1 MRLLIVEDNAEL
13 AEAMAA
19 AFQRRDIRCDLAFNA
34 RDAEQLIVTTDYAA
48 VILDLGLPDEDGL
61 SLLRRLRGQR
71 RNVPVIVLSAR
82 GAGEMRVL
90 GLESGADDYLVKPF
104 LFAEL
109 HARLAAVLRRQGG
122 YVEDV
127 LRAGSV
133 TLDISTREVRVAG
146 APLSLSVREVELL
159 ELLMR
164 RAGHVVPKR
173 VLADQLFGSGEALG
187 SNAVDVYVHR
197 VRRKLE
203 DHADVN
209 VQTVRGIGYMLS
221 TP

>member
-1 MRLLIVEDNAEL
+1 MRLLIVDDNREL
-13 AEAMAA
+13 AEALAA
-19 AFQRRDIRCDLAFNA
+19 AFLKRDIRCDIASTA
-34 RDAEQLIVTTDYAA
+34 RDAEQLVTTTDYAA
-48 VILDLGLPDEDGL
+48 MVLDLGLPDEDGL
-61 SLLRRLRGQR
+61 ALLRRLRAQR
-71 RNVPVIVLSAR
+71 RTVPVIVLSAR

-104 LFAEL
+104 LFVEL
-109 HARLAAVLRRQGG
+109 HARLSAILRRQGG

-127 LRAGSV
+127 LRAADL
-133 TLDISTREVRVAG
+133 TLDTRSREVRAAG
-146 APLSLSVREVELL
+146 APVPLSVREVELL

-173 VLADQLFGSGEALG
+173 VLADQLFGAGDALG

-203 DHADVN
+203 DCAAVK

>member
-1 MRLLIVEDNAEL
+1 VRLLIVDDNREL
-13 AEAMAA
+13 AEALAA
-19 AFQRRDIRCDLAFNA
+19 AFLKRDIRCDIAGTA
-34 RDAEQLIVTTDYAA
+34 RDAEQLATTTDYAA
-48 VILDLGLPDEDGL
+48 MVLDLGLPDEDGL
-61 SLLRRLRGQR
+61 TLLRRLRAQR
-71 RNVPVIVLSAR
+71 RTVPVIVLSAR

-104 LFAEL
+104 LFVEL
-109 HARLAAVLRRQGG
+109 HARLSAILRRQGG

-127 LRAGSV
+127 LRAADL
-133 TLDISTREVRVAG
+133 TLDTRSREVRAAG
-146 APLSLSVREVELL
+146 APVPLSVREIELL

-173 VLADQLFGSGEALG
+173 VLADQLFGAGDALG

-203 DHADVN
+203 DCAAVK

>member
-1 MRLLIVEDNAEL
+1 MRLLIVDDNREL
-13 AEAMAA
+13 VEALAA
-19 AFQRRDIRCDLAFNA
+19 AFLKRDIRCDIAGTA
-34 RDAEQLIVTTDYAA
+34 RDAEQLATTTDYAA
-48 VILDLGLPDEDGL
+48 MVLDLGLPDEDGL
-61 SLLRRLRGQR
+61 TLLRRLRAQR
-71 RNVPVIVLSAR
+71 RTVPVIVLSAR

-104 LFAEL
+104 LFVEL
-109 HARLAAVLRRQGG
+109 HARLSAILRRQGG

-127 LRAGSV
+127 LRAADL
-133 TLDISTREVRVAG
+133 TLDTRSREVRAAG
-146 APLSLSVREVELL
+146 APVPLSVREIELL

-173 VLADQLFGSGEALG
+173 VLADQLFGAGDALG

-203 DHADVN
+203 DCAAVK

>member
-1 MRLLIVEDNAEL
+1 MRLLIVDDNAEL
-13 AEAMAA
+13 AEALAA
-19 AFQRRDIRCDLAFNA
+19 AFLGRDIRCDIATTA
-34 RDAEQLIVTTDYAA
+34 RDAEQLVTTTDYAA
-48 VILDLGLPDEDGL
+48 MVLDLGLPDEDGL
-61 SLLRRLRGQR
+61 ALLRRLRAR
-71 RNVPVIVLSAR
+71 RLNVPVIVLSAR

-104 LFAEL
+104 LFVEL

-127 LRAGSV
+127 LRAADL
-133 TLDISTREVRVAG
+133 TLDTRSREVRAG
-146 APLSLSVREVELL
+146 DAPVSLSVREIELL

-173 VLADQLFGSGEALG
+173 VLADQLFGAGDALG

-203 DHADVN
+203 DCAAVK

-221 TP
+221 TA